1 MNVPAFDP
9 YDLWASP
16 WGVSIRE
23 RYYRGNHLGK
33 IGAVALGLLDWLF
46 PQLARRL
53 VVARK
58 VEYPIVIAHVVLQTY
73 FQHSPVEVDYLHA
86 LRAFRSTAAIQGA
99 GGQWSWGLGFPWMS
113 KNGLYGPDIPFVTHT
128 PYVMEALLVL
138 ADQPELHDEAMNLFH
153 GTWNFLESLK
163 VMHRGKDELA
173 LSYAPVEEPRIV
185 VNANSYAAFAYA
197 LHSVHGK
204 SEVRDEAS
212 LKAKHLARWVVR
224 QQQTDGSW
232 FYYADREHGNF
243 IDCFHSCFVI
253 KNLLKVKRLLPD
265 LEDIVEQPIDKG
277 WRYIKEKFFDRRA
290 GLCRRFTVRS
300 HRDPFR
306 WDLYDQAEFLGLLV
320 DFGELDRAIDF
331 ARCVEKRF
339 SKGSNWYCRID
350 VFGRRWGRNFLR
362 WGIMPFWYHRSRLEK
377 AVEGK

>member
-1 MNVPAFDP
+1 MGAFSFDP
-9 YDLWASP
+9 YDFWCTSFGIWVRQLF
-16 WGVSIRE
+16 
-23 RYYRGNHLGK
+23 YRGTLFGKLG
-33 IGAVALGLLDWLF
+33 ALAIVMVDWLLPLTF
-46 PQLARRL
+46 
-53 VVARK
+53 RK
-58 VEYPIVIAHVVLQTY
+58 LLGAQPRVYPILSAHKWLLMAHQGRL
-73 FQHSPVEVDYLHA
+73 SDCRLA
-86 LRAFRSTAAIQGA
+86 LYDLRTQAVGLPDMAA
-99 GGQWSWGLGFPWMS
+99 WGLGFPWMS